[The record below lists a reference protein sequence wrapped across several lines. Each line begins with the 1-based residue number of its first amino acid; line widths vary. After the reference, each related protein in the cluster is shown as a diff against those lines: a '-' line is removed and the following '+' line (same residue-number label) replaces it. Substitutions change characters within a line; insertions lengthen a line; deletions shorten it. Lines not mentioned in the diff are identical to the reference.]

1 MKKLLCLLLLLALT
15 ALCACGA
22 PAQTQEEAAPAAPA
36 EESAAAQPEETASP
50 AAETPVRAETELRFV
65 YHDVEITV
73 LDEAEPLLAALGEPL
88 ARYET
93 ESCSYEGMDEL
104 YDYDGVELSVNE
116 IEGVRRISGI
126 ILLDDTVATP
136 EGLRIGMRLQEALAL
151 MPTEPEQSGR
161 IYRYTSGSVCLSFS
175 VNETDELITLDYFP
189 AE

>member
-1 MKKLLCLLLLLALT
+1 MKKLLCLLPALVLT

-22 PAQTQEEAAPAAPA
+22 PAAP
-36 EESAAAQPEETASP
+36 AQPEETAAAAPAEEAAPEQPEDTAS
-50 AAETPVRAETELRFV
+50 AAEETELRFV
-65 YHDVEITV
+65 YHDVEIAV

-93 ESCSYEGMDEL
+93 ESCAYEGMDEL

-116 IEGVRRISGI
+116 IEGVRRITGI

-136 EGLRIGMRLQEALAL
+136 EGLRIGMALQEALKL
-151 MPTEPEQSGR
+151 LPTEPEQSGR
-161 IYRYTSGSVCLSFS
+161 ICRFTSGNTCLSLGT
-175 VNETDELITLDYFP
+175 NDAGELVSIDYFP